1 MGKKEIKVGIVS
13 YGLYLPKDFETAE
26 EIAAKSGLSK
36 DEIVKEIGLTK
47 KYKPGQDDFP
57 VVMAR
62 KAAESALERAKG
74 IVQPDDIDVV
84 MWSGEEYKDFV
95 AQTASIRIQEEVKA
109 YNAWAFDII
118 GQGTPSLVGI
128 RLARD
133 LMVGDATVNTV
144 LLAGG
149 TRDYDLVN
157 YKDPDTKWLL
167 PTSASGAAI
176 ILRRDYV
183 NNTILGMAQI
193 VDPEMADEVYV
204 PVGGT
209 VTPYTVDNV
218 ESKGMFYNVFHPSL
232 VDEYLAERMPERM
245 VEVISKALDNAGM
258 SGKKPDYLAMRYLL
272 PEQRKKVLDALA
284 IEESRT
290 DTLSDVGHHG
300 PNDVIISLDRA
311 VQKGIIKKGS
321 IVVLATAGIGFTYS
335 AAVLQ
340 YG

>member
-1 MGKKEIKVGIVS
+1 MGEKETKVGIVS
-13 YGLYLPKDFETAE
+13 YGLYLPKDFETAD

-36 DEIVKEIGLTK
+36 DVIVKEIGLTK
-47 KYKPGQDDFP
+47 KYKPAQTDLP
-57 VVMAR
+57 VIMAR
-62 KAAESALERAKG
+62 KATDNALEKAKG

-84 MWSGEEYKDFV
+84 LWSGEEYKDFI
-95 AQTASIRIQEEVKA
+95 AQTASIRVQEEIKA
-109 YNAWAFDII
+109 YNAWACDII

-149 TRDYDLVN
+149 TRDCDLVN
-157 YKDPDTKWLL
+157 YKDPDTKWML
-167 PTSASGAAI
+167 PTSVSGAAI

-183 NNTILGMAQI
+183 NNSILGMAQI

-209 VTPYTVDNV
+209 VNPYTVDNI
-218 ESKGMFYNVFHPSL
+218 ETKGMFYNVFNPSL
-232 VDEYLAERMPERM
+232 MEEYLAERMPERM

-272 PEQRKKVLDALA
+272 PEQRKNVLEALEIAESKSDAL
-284 IEESRT
+284 
-290 DTLSDVGHHG
+290 SDSGYHG

-311 VQKGIIKKGS
+311 AQKGIIKKGS
-321 IVVLATAGIGFTYS
+321 IIVLASAGIGFTYS

>member
-1 MGKKEIKVGIVS
+1 MGEKETKVGIVS
-13 YGLYLPKDFETAE
+13 YGLYLPKDFETAD

-36 DEIVKEIGLTK
+36 DEIINNIGLVK
-47 KYKPGQDDFP
+47 KYKPGQADQP
-57 VVMAR
+57 VTMAR
-62 KAAESALERAKG
+62 MAAEIAFEKAKG
-74 IVQPDDIDVV
+74 TVMPEDIDVV
-84 MWSGEEYKDFV
+84 LWTGEEYKDYI

-118 GQGTPSLVGI
+118 GQGTTSLIGI

-133 LMVGDATVNTV
+133 LMVGDSAVNTV

-157 YKDPDTKWLL
+157 YKDPDTKWML
-167 PTSASGAAI
+167 PTSASGAAM

-183 NNTILGMAQI
+183 NNTILGMATI

-209 VTPYTVDNV
+209 VNPFSVDNV
-218 ESKGMFYNVFHPSL
+218 ETKGMFFNVFNPSL
-232 VDEYLAERMPERM
+232 MDKYLAERMPARM
-245 VEVISKALDNAGM
+245 VEVIGKALNDAGM

-272 PEQRKKVLDALA
+272 PEQRKNVLEALEIGESKSDAL
-284 IEESRT
+284 
-290 DTLSDVGHHG
+290 SDSGHHG

-311 VQKGIIKKGS
+311 AQKGIIKKGS
-321 IVVLATAGIGFTYS
+321 IVVLASAGIGFTYS

>member
-1 MGKKEIKVGIVS
+1 MGKKETKVGIVS
-13 YGLYLPKDFETAE
+13 YGLYLPKEFESADD
-26 EIAAKSGLSK
+26 IAAKSGLSK
-36 DEIVKEIGLTK
+36 DEIVKEIGLIK
-47 KYKPGQDDFP
+47 KYKPAQDDLP
-57 VVMAR
+57 VIMAR
-62 KAAESALERAKG
+62 KAADSALQKAKG
-74 IVQPDDIDVV
+74 IVTPDDIDVV
-84 MWSGEEYKDFV
+84 LWSGEEYKDFI

-118 GQGTPSLVGI
+118 GQGTTSLVGI

-149 TRDYDLVN
+149 TRDYDLIN
-157 YKDPDTKWLL
+157 YKDPDTKWML
-167 PTSASGAAI
+167 PTSASGAAM

-183 NNTILGMAQI
+183 NNSILGMAQI

-209 VTPYTVDNV
+209 VNPFTVDNI
-218 ESKGMFYNVFHPSL
+218 EAKGLCYNVIHPAL
-232 VDEYLAERMPERM
+232 MDEYLEERMPDRM

-258 SGKKPDYLAMRYLL
+258 AGKKPDYLAMRYLMPNQKKNVL
-272 PEQRKKVLDALA
+272 EALGIPESKTDDLA
-284 IEESRT
+284 Y
-290 DTLSDVGHHG
+290 VGHHG

-311 VQKGIIKKGS
+311 AQKGIIKKGS
-321 IVVLATAGIGFTYS
+321 IVVMAAAGIGFSYS

>member
-1 MGKKEIKVGIVS
+1 MGKKETKVGIVS
-13 YGLYLPKDFETAE
+13 YGLYLPGDFETAE
-26 EIAAKSGLSK
+26 EIAAKSGLSRA
-36 DEIVKEIGLTK
+36 EIVREIGLEK
-47 KYKPGQDDFP
+47 KCKPTQDDLP
-57 VVMAR
+57 VIMAR
-62 KAAESALERAKG
+62 KAAENALENTKG
-74 IVQPDDIDVV
+74 IITPADIDVV
-84 MWSGEEYKDFV
+84 LWTGEEYKDYI
-95 AQTASIRIQEEVKA
+95 AQTASIRVQEEVKA

-133 LMVGDATVNTV
+133 LMVGDAAVNTV

-157 YKDPDTKWLL
+157 YKDPATRWLL

-176 ILRRDYV
+176 ILRRDYA
-183 NNTILGMAQI
+183 NNSILGMAKI

-209 VTPYTVDNV
+209 VNPYTVDNV
-218 ESKGMFYNVFHPSL
+218 ETKGMFYNVFHPSL
-232 VDEYLAERMPERM
+232 MDEYLKKRMPKRI
-245 VEVISKALDNAGM
+245 VEVITKALDDAGM
-258 SGKKPDYLAMRYLL
+258 DGKKLDYLAMRYLL
-272 PEQRKKVLDALA
+272 PEQRKKVLNALA
-284 IEESRT
+284 IDESKS
-290 DTLSDVGHHG
+290 DDLSDSGYHG

-311 VQKGIIKKGS
+311 AQKEMVKKGS
-321 IVVLATAGIGFTYS
+321 IVVLVSAGIGFTYA

>member
-1 MGKKEIKVGIVS
+1 MGKKETKVGIVS
-13 YGLYLPKDFETAE
+13 YGLYLPRDFETAD
-26 EIAAKSGLSK
+26 EIAAKSGLSR
-36 DEIVKEIGLTK
+36 DEIVREIGLEK
-47 KYKPGQDDFP
+47 KCKPAQDDLP
-57 VVMAR
+57 VIMAR
-62 KAAESALERAKG
+62 KAAENALEKAKG
-74 IVQPDDIDVV
+74 IVKPDDIDVV
-84 MWSGEEYKDFV
+84 LWTGEEYKDYI
-95 AQTASIRIQEEVKA
+95 AQTASIRVQEEVKA

-149 TRDYDLVN
+149 TRDCDLVN

-167 PTSASGAAI
+167 PTSASGAAM

-209 VTPYTVDNV
+209 VNPFSVDNV
-218 ESKGMFYNVFHPSL
+218 ETKGMFFNVFNPSL
-232 VDEYLAERMPERM
+232 MDKYLAERMPARI
-245 VEVISKALDNAGM
+245 VEVIGKALNDAGLA
-258 SGKKPDYLAMRYLL
+258 GKKPDYLAMRYLL
-272 PEQRKKVLDALA
+272 PKQRKNVLEALA
-284 IEESRT
+284 IGESKS
-290 DTLSDVGHHG
+290 DTLSDSGYHG

-311 VQKGIIKKGS
+311 ARKGIVKKGS
-321 IVVLATAGIGFTYS
+321 IVVLASVGIGFTYA

>member
-1 MGKKEIKVGIVS
+1 MGEKETKVGIVS

-36 DEIVKEIGLTK
+36 DVIVKEIGLTK
-47 KYKPGQDDFP
+47 KYKPAQDDLP
-57 VVMAR
+57 VIMAR
-62 KAAESALERAKG
+62 KAAENALEKAKG
-74 IVQPDDIDVV
+74 IVTPNDIDVV
-84 MWSGEEYKDFV
+84 LWTGEEYKDYI

-157 YKDPDTKWLL
+157 YKDPDTKWML
-167 PTSASGAAI
+167 PTSASGAAM

-183 NNTILGMAQI
+183 NNSILGMAQI
-193 VDPEMADEVYV
+193 VNSEMADEVYV

-209 VTPYTVDNV
+209 VNPFSIDNV
-218 ESKGMFYNVFHPSL
+218 ETKGMFFNVFNPSL
-232 VDEYLAERMPERM
+232 MDKYLAERMPERM

-311 VQKGIIKKGS
+311 AQKGIIKKGS
-321 IVVLATAGIGFTYS
+321 IVVLASAGIGFTYL

>member
-1 MGKKEIKVGIVS
+1 M
-13 YGLYLPKDFETAE
+13 LP
-26 EIAAKSGLSK
+26 AA
-36 DEIVKEIGLTK
+36 
-47 KYKPGQDDFP
+47 FP
-57 VVMAR
+57 SVVV
-62 KAAESALERAKG
+62 L
-74 IVQPDDIDVV
+74 
-84 MWSGEEYKDFV
+84 WTGEEYKDYI

-118 GQGTPSLVGI
+118 GQGTPSLIGI

-133 LMVGDATVNTV
+133 LMAGDATVNTV

-157 YKDPDTKWLL
+157 YKDPDTKWML
-167 PTSASGAAI
+167 PTSASGAAM

-183 NNTILGMAQI
+183 NNSILGMAQI

-209 VTPYTVDNV
+209 VNPFNVDNI
-218 ESKGMFYNVFHPSL
+218 ETKGMFYNVFHPSMM
-232 VDEYLAERMPERM
+232 DEYLAERMPERM

-258 SGKKPDYLAMRYLL
+258 AGKKPDYLAMRYLL
-272 PEQRKKVLDALA
+272 PEQRKNVLEALEIGEAKSDAL
-284 IEESRT
+284 
-290 DTLSDVGHHG
+290 SDSGYHG

-321 IVVLATAGIGFTYS
+321 IVVMASAGIGFSYS